1 MTDKKT
7 PAGGNRRGGAEKG
20 LGGAISASYDSRS
33 PTQKQTG
40 IAGLAAAG
48 GEFTLPQRGHKQPY
62 TLSKPDMGR
71 AALWYA
77 RQGLAVFPVH
87 EPIFDHPLGY
97 TCTCEEWRHG
107 DWAKKNTPHRY
118 LEPGQHCD
126 GPGKCPRGKWKD
138 ESTTDQDTIRRWW
151 KRWPTANIGIDCGKS
166 GLLILDADT
175 YKEQY
180 TGEKFLSSAD
190 EQTVTTLTGGGG
202 VHLWYKM
209 PEGKTWGNHN
219 KGLPAGIDIR
229 GAGGYGLAAP
239 SQHKSGRRY
248 AFESGYGLTEIALL
262 PVPDKLAELLDRAAQ
277 SSPSR
282 AGISVRFTETTTAR
296 PDLTG
301 WNLSQTTIDRIN
313 HPAAKGGRS
322 EADYSVCLALCYAGL
337 ADTDILAI
345 FQHYPIGTKGK
356 YSERG
361 PDYLART
368 VTSARAYVADNPGP
382 EQVIEQ
388 IPALREWVKT
398 TSFADFVP
406 ADLQSASGYRT
417 DGTDTKVADAI
428 LDVCEERGSFRVIIS
443 PRDLAMRA
451 GLGSHHTAN
460 KALDRLAG
468 WFADRGEGGLVIV
481 ARRLPILPTKR
492 GTEKMGNLRATYSAR
507 KADDV
512 FLTGRSFLAKKLGN
526 EEPGLGETILR
537 IVDALES
544 TGTAT
549 RRELAEQTGKTLS
562 AVGRACRRGEEL
574 GLLDADQPT
583 GAFSAKEYSLADW
596 ESEVERLRPT
606 LKTHFL
612 GMERA
617 DRTWEGRQR
626 FAEKQLTTPGLA
638 EEERAALNRSRGRA
652 IAQRIALGPVLHP
665 DWADE
670 EIARFILAPIPGQKT
685 GRAVYDERRVIA
697 YEGLTRQAS
706 DLLAKARQTGG
717 LFWPSELAQYR
728 TVVGRLGL
736 NVAQTVGR
744 VEL

>member
-1 MTDKKT
+1 MKRAENI
-7 PAGGNRRGGAEKG
+7 PQNR
-20 LGGAISASYDSRS
+20 LDCN
-33 PTQKQTG
+33 
-40 IAGLAAAG
+40 
-48 GEFTLPQRGHKQPY
+48 
-62 TLSKPDMGR
+62 PDMGR

-87 EPIFDHPLGY
+87 EPLFDHPLGY

-138 ESTTDQDTIRRWW
+138 ESTTDQDTIRGWW

-166 GLLILDADT
+166 GLLVLDADT
-175 YKEQY
+175 YKESFE
-180 TGEKFLSSAD
+180 GEKLLSPSD
-190 EQTVTTLTGGGG
+190 EETVTTLTGGGG
-202 VHLWYKM
+202 VHLWYKRTAD
-209 PEGKTWGNHN
+209 KDWGNAK
-219 KGLPAGIDIR
+219 KGLPDGIDIR
-229 GAGGYGLAAP
+229 GAGGYIVAP
-239 SQHKSGRRY
+239 PSLHKTGKRY
-248 AFESGYGLTEIALL
+248 AFEGGYGLTEIDLL
-262 PVPDKLAELLDRAAQ
+262 PVPGWLATILDRAAL

-282 AGISVRFTETTTAR
+282 AGISVRFTEPTTDW
-296 PDLTG
+296 PDLAA
-301 WNLSQTTIDRIN
+301 WNLSPNTLQTIN
-313 HPAAKGGRS
+313 NPPSVGKRS
-322 EADYSVCLALCYAGL
+322 EADYSVCLALCYAG
-337 ADTDILAI
+337 ATDQDILAV
-345 FQHYPIGTKGK
+345 FQHYPVGVAGK
-356 YSERG
+356 FAERG
-361 PDYLART
+361 PDYLERT
-368 VTSARAYVADNPGP
+368 VTSARAYVAQNPGP
-382 EQVIEQ
+382 VQVCEQ
-388 IPALREWVKT
+388 IPALRAWVKA

-406 ADLQSASGYRT
+406 ADLQSVSGYRT

-460 KALDRLAG
+460 KALDRLSG
-468 WFADRGEGGLVIV
+468 WFADRAGDGLISV
-481 ARRLPILPTKR
+481 ARRLPILPTK
-492 GTEKMGNLRATYSAR
+492 GGIKKMGNLRATYSAR
-507 KADDV
+507 KADDA
-512 FLTGRSFLAKKLGN
+512 FLTGRSLLAKKLGN

-574 GLLDADQPT
+574 GLLDADQPA

-596 ESEVERLRPT
+596 ESRIEELRPT

-652 IAQRIALGPVLHP
+652 VAQRLAVGPVLHP

-670 EIARFILAPIPGQKT
+670 EIARFILAPIPGRET
-685 GRAVYDERRVIA
+685 SAAVYDERRVIA

-706 DLLAKARQTGG
+706 DLLAKAKQTGG

-736 NVAQTVGR
+736 DAAQTVAR

>member
-1 MTDKKT
+1 MTRT
-7 PAGGNRRGGAEKG
+7 GSIA
-20 LGGAISASYDSRS
+20 
-33 PTQKQTG
+33 QKQTD
-40 IAGLAAAG
+40 
-48 GEFTLPQRGHKQPY
+48 RN
-62 TLSKPDMGR
+62 PDMGR

-77 RQGLAVFPVH
+77 RQGLAVFPIH
-87 EPIFDHPLGY
+87 EPLFDHPLGFR
-97 TCTCEEWRHG
+97 CTCEEWRHG

-118 LEPGQHCD
+118 LEPGQHCK

-138 ESTTDQDTIRRWW
+138 ESTTDPDTIRGWW

-175 YKEQY
+175 YKDSY
-180 TGEKFLSSAD
+180 TGDGLLTRAD
-190 EQTVTTLTGGGG
+190 EETVTTLTGGGG
-202 VHLWYKM
+202 THLWYKR
-209 PEGKTWGNHN
+209 PDGKDWGNAK
-219 KGLPAGIDIR
+219 KGLPGGIDIR
-229 GAGGYGLAAP
+229 GDGGYIVAP
-239 SQHKSGRRY
+239 PSLHETGKRY
-248 AFESGYGLTEIALL
+248 AFEGGYGLTEIALL
-262 PVPDKLAELLDRAAQ
+262 PIPGWLAAILDKAAE

-282 AGISVRFTETTTAR
+282 AGIVVRFTEPTTDW
-296 PDLTG
+296 PDLAA
-301 WNLSQTTIDRIN
+301 WNLSPKTLQTIN
-313 HPAAKGGRS
+313 TPPSIGKRS
-322 EADYSVCLALCYAGL
+322 EADYSICLALCYAGA
-337 ADTDILAI
+337 ADRDILAV
-345 FQHYPIGTKGK
+345 FQHYPVGVSGK
-356 YSERG
+356 FAERG
-361 PDYLART
+361 RDYLERT
-368 VTSARAYVADNPGP
+368 VTSARAYVAQNPGP
-382 EQVIEQ
+382 RQVIEQ
-388 IPALREWVKT
+388 IPALRAWVKT

-406 ADLQSASGYRT
+406 ADLQSSSGYRT
-417 DGTDTKVADAI
+417 DGTDTKIADAL
-428 LDVCEERGSFRVIIS
+428 LDVCEERGSFRVIVS
-443 PRDLAMRA
+443 PRDLALRA

-481 ARRLPILPTKR
+481 TARRLPIFPT
-492 GTEKMGNLRATYSAR
+492 GGGIEKMGNLRATYSAR

-512 FLTGRSFLAKKLGN
+512 FLTGRSLLAKKLGN

-537 IVDALES
+537 IIDALES

-574 GLLDADQPT
+574 GLLDADRPDR
-583 GAFSAKEYSLADW
+583 AKEYSLADW

-612 GMERA
+612 GLERA

-626 FAEKQLTTPGLA
+626 FAEKQLRTPGLA

-652 IAQRIALGPVLHP
+652 VAQRIALGPVLHP

-670 EIARFILAPIPGQKT
+670 EIARFILAPIPGRET
-685 GRAVYDERRVIA
+685 GQAVYDERRVIA

-736 NVAQTVGR
+736 DAAQTVAR